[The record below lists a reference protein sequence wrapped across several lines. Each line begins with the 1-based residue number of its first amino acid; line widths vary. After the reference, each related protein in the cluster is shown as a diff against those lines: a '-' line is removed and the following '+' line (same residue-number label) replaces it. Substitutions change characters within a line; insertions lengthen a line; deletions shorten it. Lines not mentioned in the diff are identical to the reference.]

1 MDQDRQKLLE
11 DFITVIKDL
20 TDVAGHISRIEENK
34 AQAASL
40 KRHELLDGY
49 IQKEQALILKLR
61 GLEQHRIRLAKSLG
75 WDSLTFR
82 QILEK
87 APAEERQMLAPLFQE
102 LDGQLSHL
110 KGAKEA
116 AEKIINV
123 RIHELQV
130 AIARSEGSSYDN
142 SGSMNISAPRPSKMR
157 DTYV

>member
-1 MDQDRQKLLE
+1 MNQDRQKLLE
-11 DFITVIKDL
+11 EFASVIKDL
-20 TDVAGHISRIEENK
+20 TDVAGHISHIEENK

-49 IQKEQALILKLR
+49 IKKEQALILKLR
-61 GLEQHRIRLAKSLG
+61 GLEQHRIRLTKSLG

-87 APAEERQMLAPLFQE
+87 APAEEKLLLTPLFQE
-102 LDGQLSHL
+102 LDGQLAHL
-110 KGAKEA
+110 KDSKES

-142 SGSMNISAPRPSKMR
+142 SGSMNVSGPRPSKMR